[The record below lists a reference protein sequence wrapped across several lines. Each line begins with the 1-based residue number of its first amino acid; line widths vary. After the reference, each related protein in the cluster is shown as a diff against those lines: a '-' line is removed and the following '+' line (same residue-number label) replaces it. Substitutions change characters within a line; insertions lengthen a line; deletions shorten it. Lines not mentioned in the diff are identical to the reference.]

1 MLYLVF
7 FFIRYYYGMMASN
20 TFINIKGEDE
30 TLELLLDKT
39 LVVVVVNVYFDHH
52 CDVFDHVL
60 DA

>member
-20 TFINIKGEDE
+20 TFINIKGEDG
-30 TLELLLDKT
+30 TLEFLLDKT
-39 LVVVVVNVYFDHH
+39 LVVVVNVYFDYHY
-52 CDVFDHVL
+52 DVFDHVL